1 MGIWLKSV
9 GNINF
14 FIDFWC
20 GTGKKMQKNC
30 LMNIQYQMMCMGG
43 VEVL

>member
-1 MGIWLKSV
+1 MVVELNIFLMWWLGCMGIWLKSV

-20 GTGKKMQKNC
+20 GTGKKM
-30 LMNIQYQMMCMGG
+30 
-43 VEVL
+43 